1 MESEP
6 LSLTPKNNNSSSSQ
20 NFSNNFSFNFCGIPS
35 LINSFKKQ
43 KNNQK
48 PTENTTIMRRKERT
62 QSGHSMSNSNLII
75 SAPLGDFRHMA
86 HIGRDGADFGK
97 EHLFVSS
104 MEYQLMSSYL
114 PNNKTKSHET
124 TENFNTNSNF
134 QRLNSNSSIT
144 SNSDCLYIVR
154 LLHNSNPGDQ

>member
-1 MESEP
+1 MEI
-6 LSLTPKNNNSSSSQ
+6 KKSSSSTQ
-20 NFSNNFSFNFCGIPS
+20 HSTFNFCGIPS

-43 KNNQK
+43 KK
-48 PTENTTIMRRKERT
+48 EKTSKAKEEEGIIIMRRKERT

-104 MEYQLMSSYL
+104 MEYQLMSSYASAI
-114 PNNKTKSHET
+114 NID
-124 TENFNTNSNF
+124 
-134 QRLNSNSSIT
+134 QRK
-144 SNSDCLYIVR
+144 
-154 LLHNSNPGDQ
+154 Q